1 MTRCKT
7 RALLRC
13 SGWGDDCL
21 DCPQALAVP
30 ESCNWDCPTCMWIRQ
45 CPCVD
50 PAQVRRYWIERGERH
65 IDDHL
70 LVDVRNVLPDP
81 ALPLTNHLQPLV
93 EAIRSVGIALP
104 LLVRVAPHGK
114 GWERYQVLDAVS
126 QRGLLAAREAGVK
139 MVPVVVKENL
149 YPEDLD
155 ILRAAVTALV
165 REGV

>member
-1 MTRCKT
+1 
-7 RALLRC
+7 
-13 SGWGDDCL
+13 
-21 DCPQALAVP
+21 
-30 ESCNWDCPTCMWIRQ
+30 MWIRQ

-50 PAQVRRYWIERGERH
+50 PEEVRRYWVERGERR

-81 ALPLTNHLQPLV
+81 ALPATNHLQPLV

-104 LLVRVAPHGK
+104 LLVRVVPHGK

-149 YPEDLD
+149 HPEDLD
-155 ILRAAVTALV
+155 VLRAAVTALV
-165 REGV
+165 HEAV